1 MLLTLSI
8 GNTNISFGIFDGA
21 RLQRQ
26 GGVSAEDVQ
35 SLPDRIGDTRF
46 NQVALASVVP
56 ALTDRVVP
64 MLATRY
70 NTPVLVAGRDLPYG
84 IDIQCDDPETVG
96 ADRLLNAVGAFART
110 LAVTVVADIG
120 TAITVDLVS
129 AHGTFCGGAI
139 APGPEAMLRSLREH
153 TALLPLAAFEPAAPE
168 AGWQAFNTRTNT
180 RLHGGGTPVGR
191 RAARSPS
198 PVGHNTLDAIRSGVY
213 WGTVG
218 LVRNLIQ
225 VLLAEQTGPVRVL
238 VTGGSG
244 EWVTSEMNMD
254 AEFVPTL
261 TLEGLAAL
269 AATATSG

>member
-153 TALLPLAAFEPAAPE
+153 TALLPLAALDR
-168 AGWQAFNTRTNT
+168 Q
-180 RLHGGGTPVGR
+180 
-191 RAARSPS
+191 PS
-198 PVGHNTLDAIRSGVY
+198 PIGHNTLDAIRSGVY

-225 VLLAEQTGPVRVL
+225 MLLAEQTGSVRVL

-244 EWVTSEMNMD
+244 EWVASEMNMD